1 MSKKSAL
8 LLLCGLVLS
17 GNSLAMSGKEYLDQC
32 SLEKLKSLDK
42 PAYGM
47 AITFCTSLVRGVIE
61 GHYATTGYYEKDR
74 LFCVPPGKTY
84 MDLTGEVVG
93 RLGVEQKFQDKPF
106 GGLAIIYLGRA
117 FPCEKKQ

>member
-1 MSKKSAL
+1 MLKKSVL
-8 LLLCGLVLS
+8 LMLCGLVLS
-17 GNSLAMSGKEYLDQC
+17 GNALAMSGKEYLDQC

-42 PAYGM
+42 QAYGA
-47 AITFCTSLVRGVIE
+47 AITFCTALVRGVVE
-61 GHYATTGYYEKDR
+61 GHNATAGYYEKER
-74 LFCVPPGKTY
+74 LFCVPQGKTW

-93 RLGVEQKFQDKPF
+93 RLGVEQKYLDKPF

>member
-1 MSKKSAL
+1 MFKKSVF
-8 LLLCGLVLS
+8 LLLCSLVIPS
-17 GNSLAMSGKEYLDQC
+17 HAFAMSGKEYLDQC

-42 PAYGM
+42 SAYGM

-61 GHYATTGYYEKDR
+61 GHYATAGYYEKDR
-74 LFCVPPGKTY
+74 LFCIPPGKTY
-84 MDLTGEVVG
+84 MDLSGEVVG